1 MTRPHD
7 FAPHLSLASAHDYLE
22 MPEIAPSLP
31 AFYRFYQRYGQLAV
45 RVSRVID
52 TVPVQFSIVTASKM
66 TRDAKRTALV
76 LLEDD
81 SDYDDKHYRL
91 FTHQLGHC
99 TLEYR
104 IVETCSYLTNDYT
117 HPESIAMYHA
127 QAIDQDLDPRY
138 REGILQLG
146 ATGLSA
152 SLWTV
157 DNHEIV
163 LESLPKLTIPA
174 DLVVPD
180 RYCRSPLPRLSH
192 L

>member
-52 TVPVQFSIVTASKM
+52 NTSVEFSTVTARKM
-66 TRDAKRTALV
+66 TRDANRSALV
-76 LLEDD
+76 LLENSGDF
-81 SDYDDKHYRL
+81 DDKRYRL
-91 FTHQLGHC
+91 FTHQLGGR

-104 IVETCSYLTNDYT
+104 IVETCSYSTDDLRHAENI
-117 HPESIAMYHA
+117 SLYHA
-127 QAIDQDLDPRY
+127 EAIDQDLDSRY

-146 ATGLSA
+146 ASGLSA
-152 SLWTV
+152 SLWTINEH
-157 DNHEIV
+157 DIV
-163 LESLPKLTIPA
+163 LEDLPRLTVPA
-174 DLVVPD
+174 DMPSLD
-180 RYCRSPLPRLSH
+180 RFCYTPLPRLAH
-192 L
+192 M